1 MLFFT
6 NNWKNSRRTRDGV
19 IGRNDT
25 SKSRTIKGKETK
37 KIEIKQVPRNLKIL
51 KMKKTISNLHRKY
64 NLKIIQ

>member
-25 SKSRTIKGKETK
+25 SKSRTIKEKRQKNWNKTSTHNFK
-37 KIEIKQVPRNLKIL
+37 NIKDEKDNI
-51 KMKKTISNLHRKY
+51 
-64 NLKIIQ
+64 